1 MLVLSSLHFEGLT
14 LTTRRDLL
22 GLTVLGPLLAACGG
36 GNGGSQAAFPTAAAD
51 RTEHPIDTSIAADDW
66 PLATPASQAVPPAA
80 VQALLDDGAANSF
93 LYSML
98 VVRNGQLIAER
109 YYNGARSSEL
119 RSVASITKSVSSML
133 VGQALAE
140 GKIASTADTLARLL
154 PNELAKTPN
163 PYAAGITLQQ
173 LLDMRG
179 GQAWNEATRQLDATG
194 ATDMTA
200 FALAL
205 PSDGK
210 AQGKVWTYT
219 TASSHLL
226 SPILRNAC
234 GIDEASLATAKLFE
248 PLGISRSAWSRDA
261 TGTVH
266 GSFGLQLRTRDLI
279 KLAWMASQG
288 GRWQGRA
295 VVPGPW
301 LADCQAPHVALVGDP
316 GELQNIGYSN
326 LWWTGTMAGLAV
338 SLAWGYGGQFAVI
351 VPKLN
356 LCVATAAELNVD
368 FNTAD
373 AHEQAILNLI
383 GRFLRAAQG

>member
-1 MLVLSSLHFEGLT
+1 M
-14 LTTRRDLL
+14 TTRRDLL
-22 GLTVLGPLLAACGG
+22 GLAVVGPLLAACGG
-36 GNGGSQAAFPTAAAD
+36 GNGGSQSGSPAAAD
-51 RTEHPIDTSIAADDW
+51 RTEHPIDTGLAADDW
-66 PLATPASQAVPPAA
+66 PLATPASQAVPAAA
-80 VQALLDDGAANSF
+80 VQTLLDDGAANPF

-133 VGQALAE
+133 VGQALGE
-140 GKIASTADTLARLL
+140 GKILSTAETLAGLL
-154 PNELAKTPN
+154 PNELARTPN
-163 PYAAGITLQQ
+163 AYAAGITLQQ

-179 GQAWNEATRQLDATG
+179 GQEWNEATRQLDATG
-194 ATDMTA
+194 AADMTA

-210 AQGKVWTYT
+210 VQGKVWNYT

-234 GIDEASLATAKLFE
+234 GIDEASLAASKLFE
-248 PLGISRSAWSRDA
+248 PLGIGRSAWSRDA
-261 TGTVH
+261 SGTVH
-266 GSFGLQLRTRDLI
+266 GSFGLQLRTRDLM

-295 VVPGPW
+295 VVPGAW
-301 LADCQAPHVALVGDP
+301 LADSHAPHVALVGDP

-338 SLAWGYGGQFAVI
+338 NLAWGYGGQFALI